1 MISLMT
7 LWTQWTSRRLTSDGL
22 VPIMPC
28 MQQPLLTSDEVAR
41 ILKVSRS
48 HAYFLMKRGDFPVVH
63 VGNEVHV
70 RPEDLQRYIHKNAT
84 RSDLAIPSLGEGD

>member
-1 MISLMT
+1 MIRLMT

-28 MQQPLLTSDEVAR
+28 MQQPLLTSDEVAQ

-48 HAYFLMKRGDFPVVH
+48 HAYLLMKRGDFPVVH
-63 VGNEVHV
+63 VGSLMRV
-70 RPEDLQRYIHKNAT
+70 RPEDLERYIHNNAT
-84 RSDLAIPSLGEGD
+84 QGDLAIRSLGDGD

>member
-1 MISLMT
+1 MT

-28 MQQPLLTSDEVAR
+28 MQQPLHTSDEAAK
-41 ILKVSRS
+41 ILKASRS

-63 VGNEVHV
+63 VGSLMRV
-70 RPEDLQRYIHKNAT
+70 RPEDLQRYIHNNTT
-84 RSDLAIPSLGEGD
+84 RSDLAIPSLGDQD

>member
-22 VPIMPC
+22 VPIMPS
-28 MQQPLLTSDEVAR
+28 MQQPLLTSDEVAK

-48 HAYFLMKRGDFPVVH
+48 YAYLMLKRGDIPAVH
-63 VGNEVHV
+63 VGSSVRV
-70 RPEDLQRYIHKNAT
+70 RPEDLELYINSNAARGDPAT
-84 RSDLAIPSLGEGD
+84 PSLFDED